1 MERSPHPGTGRLD
14 VIVVGAGLC
23 GLSMAISIA
32 QAGHQ
37 VSVFEAHHSL
47 HEFGAGLQSSPNGT
61 RIYAELGL
69 TEALKPIATS
79 PELLQNSRF
88 DGAVLARRERYDEE
102 VTGRYGFPLWTLPRV
117 GLQAR
122 LLERA
127 AELGAAVSFSS
138 TVVDVDSAGPFIELE
153 NGDRRHGDLIVVAD
167 GVWSKLRSVVL
178 GQTVDPQPTGD
189 MAYRITLD
197 RDQIQDR
204 ELRDWLERPRLQIWL
219 GPGTHAAGYSI
230 RQGKQ
235 FNLAL
240 LAPDDFEDKETR
252 VRGNMEE
259 LQERFGGWDPL
270 LGKMLEQVKEVAKWR
285 LMHIPVLPTWRS
297 ENGRVVMSGDCC
309 HAILPYMA
317 QSLNMALE
325 DCATL
330 GSLMRH
336 VRGPD
341 PLQGATSMYEQ
352 LRIART
358 ARLFEETKRQGGEL
372 HLEDGEGQ
380 RNRDV
385 DLAQSLQAG
394 SDWTHPMSQS
404 WIWSYNA
411 ADEADKAYRSS
422 PF

>member
-1 MERSPHPGTGRLD
+1 MERSPHPDTGRLD

-23 GLSMAISIA
+23 GLSMAISMA

-69 TEALKPIATS
+69 TEALKPIATA
-79 PELLQNSRF
+79 PEVLQISRF

-102 VTGRYGFPLWTLPRV
+102 VMGRYGFPLWTLPRV

-122 LLERA
+122 LLDRA
-127 AELGAAVSFSS
+127 VELGAEISFSS
-138 TVVDVDSAGPFIELE
+138 TVVDVNSAGPFIELE
-153 NGDRRHGDLIVVAD
+153 NGDQRRGDLVVIAD
-167 GVWSKLRSVVL
+167 GVWSKLRSVVV

-204 ELRDWLERPRLQIWL
+204 ELRDWLEGPRVQIWL

-240 LAPDDFEDKETR
+240 LALDDFQDKETW
-252 VRGNMEE
+252 VRGKMEE
-259 LQERFGGWDPL
+259 LQERFRGWDPL

-317 QSLNMALE
+317 QGLTMALE

-336 VRGPD
+336 VTSPD
-341 PLQGATSMYEQ
+341 QLLAATSMYDQ
-352 LRIART
+352 LRKART
-358 ARLFEETKRQGGEL
+358 ARLLEETKRQGAEL
-372 HLEDGEGQ
+372 HLDDGEAQ
-380 RNRDV
+380 RKRDA
-385 DLAQSLQAG
+385 DLAQSLQPG
-394 SDWTHPMSQS
+394 SDWTHPKAQS

-411 ADEADKAYRSS
+411 ADEAEKAYRNS